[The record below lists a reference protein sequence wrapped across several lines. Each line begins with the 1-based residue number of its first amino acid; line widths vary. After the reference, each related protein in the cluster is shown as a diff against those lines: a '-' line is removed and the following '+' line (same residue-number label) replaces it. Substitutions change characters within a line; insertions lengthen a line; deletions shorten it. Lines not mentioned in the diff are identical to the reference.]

1 MADFDKEFEKV
12 VLAEGGYCDD
22 PDDTGG
28 ETYVGISRKYNPT
41 WSGWPIID
49 AEKKNGLKN
58 ITARLKKNKELN
70 NKLKLVY
77 KQKYWDV
84 LDLDDIPSQKIAHQ
98 LFDTCVNCGKT
109 TAIRIA
115 QQVIGMTVTGKW
127 SDELRYN
134 LMQYGKKN

>member
-28 ETYVGISRKYNPT
+28 ETYVGISRKYNPN

-70 NKLKLVY
+70 NKLKLIY

-98 LFDTCVNCGKT
+98 LFDTCVNCGKV